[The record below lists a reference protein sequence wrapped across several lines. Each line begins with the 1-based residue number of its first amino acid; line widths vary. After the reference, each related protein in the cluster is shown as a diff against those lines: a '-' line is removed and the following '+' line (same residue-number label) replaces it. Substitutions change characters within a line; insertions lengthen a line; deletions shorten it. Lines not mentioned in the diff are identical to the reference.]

1 MVAGPRNQ
9 WNHKVRGAEIQAP
22 LLKCARCARVL
33 LDGCPLGHSDHTVRL
48 CLFPFAALALYC
60 ALLCTLLLIAEQICI
75 ALEHAR
81 GFVAGDLHAIV
92 HRTASFP
99 YLMRSTPPKV
109 VEDSSDVRSALP
121 CFWVHT
127 NAGAP
132 LKPEGSKAD
141 WQ

>member
-1 MVAGPRNQ
+1 M
-9 WNHKVRGAEIQAP
+9 
-22 LLKCARCARVL
+22 CARCVRVL

-81 GFVAGDLHAIV
+81 GFVAVDLHAIV

-109 VEDSSDVRSALP
+109 VEDSSDVLWLQLAAACTALCTRKLPPFLSTQLVPLRINFHCCARSQHYRGLDCSP
-121 CFWVHT
+121 HR
-127 NAGAP
+127 
-132 LKPEGSKAD
+132 
-141 WQ
+141 